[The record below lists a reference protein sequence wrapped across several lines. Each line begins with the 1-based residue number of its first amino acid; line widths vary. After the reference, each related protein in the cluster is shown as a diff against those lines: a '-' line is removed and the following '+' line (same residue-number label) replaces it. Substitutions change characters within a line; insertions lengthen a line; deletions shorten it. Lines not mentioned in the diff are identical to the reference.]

1 MLGSFDVPCLW
12 PSSAADG
19 DQRFKQ
25 FSDEKNLLR
34 YIDEALQVS
43 GMDPTLLQIEITE
56 SMVMLN
62 AKRQFRCWMQYRA
75 GACVLPSTIS
85 EPAIRRCPSRKRFT
99 TDTIKI
105 DRSFV
110 RDLPQKSEDIP
121 IARAIIE
128 MGRALGLTVI
138 AEGVEPTSLR
148 CCISPSLWAT
158 ELNVAR
164 VHLICADFTRP
175 LRFERSVSLRLAS
188 LA

>member
-1 MLGSFDVPCLW
+1 MLDAIQGRGVRLAIDDFGTGY
-12 PSSAADG
+12 SSM
-19 DQRFKQ
+19 
-25 FSDEKNLLR
+25 S
-34 YIDEALQVS
+34 V
-43 GMDPTLLQIEITE
+43 T
-56 SMVMLN
+56 
-62 AKRQFRCWMQYRA
+62 
-75 GACVLPSTIS
+75 
-85 EPAIRRCPSRKRFT
+85 KRFT

-148 CCISPSLWAT
+148 RCISPSLWAT